1 MKGLKLIYIVNQSSV
16 TSSLSRDETVQESK
30 RSSPL
35 TNNIVRHILNNN
47 NAVSWDK
54 LKKKKNQKIPANTVE
69 EIRQINAYP
78 VEWKTS
84 KV

>member
-54 LKKKKNQKIPANTVE
+54 LKKKNQKIPANTVE